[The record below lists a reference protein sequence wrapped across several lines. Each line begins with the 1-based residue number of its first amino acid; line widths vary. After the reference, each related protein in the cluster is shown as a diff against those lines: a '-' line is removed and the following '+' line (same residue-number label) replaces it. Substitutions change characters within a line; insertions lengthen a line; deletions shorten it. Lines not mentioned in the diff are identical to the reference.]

1 MQAIME
7 PIFDIL
13 YLITVSTIGIYMIVK
28 GKSNKQ
34 YLLFGIMAVVLG
46 FGDAFHLI
54 PRVMALTT
62 ENGFEVYAAALG
74 IGKFITSIT
83 MTGFYV
89 ILYFI
94 WRIRYKVEGKHYIT
108 AIYMFAGAFRIVC
121 CLFMEQNDWIHNCA
135 GCNMTWTLLRNIP
148 FIIVGVM
155 IITLFAVSAFKHKDK
170 NYYCMFITIILSFGF
185 YIPVLFWADKY
196 PMIGLLMIPKTCA
209 YVWTVVIG
217 LVDMIKVMRTPMPID
232 SVEVE

>member
-1 MQAIME
+1 MQRIME

-13 YLITVSTIGIYMIVK
+13 YLITVTTIGIIMMVK
-28 GKSNKQ
+28 GKENKEHF
-34 YLLFGIMAVVLG
+34 LFGIMAVVLG

-54 PRVMALTT
+54 PRVMALVTD
-62 ENGFEVYAAALG
+62 NGFTVYASALG

-108 AIYMFAGAFRIVC
+108 GIYLFAAVFRVVC
-121 CLFMEQNDWIHNCA
+121 CLFFNQNDWINNCKN
-135 GCNMTWTLLRNIP
+135 CPMTWTLLRNIP
-148 FIIVGVM
+148 FMVIGIMIIV
-155 IITLFAVSAFKHKDK
+155 LFAVSAFKHKDK

-196 PMIGLLMIPKTCA
+196 PMVGLLMIPKTCA

-217 LVDMIKVMRTPMPID
+217 FVDMLKTAKNQNT
-232 SVEVE
+232 ENAK

>member
-28 GKSNKQ
+28 GKQNKQ

-62 ENGFEVYAAALG
+62 ENGFEVYASALG

-94 WRIRYKVEGKHYIT
+94 WRIRYNVKGKHYIT
-108 AIYMFAGAFRIVC
+108 AIYVLAGVFRIIC
-121 CLFMEQNDWIHNCA
+121 CFFFTENDWINNCKN
-135 GCNMTWTLLRNIP
+135 CPMMWTLLRNIP

-185 YIPVLFWADKY
+185 YIPVLFWADVY

-217 LVDMIKVMRTPMPID
+217 LVDMLKTMKKPMPIND
-232 SVEVE
+232 

>member
-62 ENGFEVYAAALG
+62 ENGFEVYASALG

-94 WRIRYKVEGKHYIT
+94 WRIRYNVQGKHYIT
-108 AIYMFAGAFRIVC
+108 AIYLIAGLFRIIC
-121 CLFMEQNDWIHNCA
+121 CFFFKENDWINNCA
-135 GCNMTWTLLRNIP
+135 NCSLMWTLLRNVP
-148 FIIVGVM
+148 FIIVGLM
-155 IITLFAVSAFKHKDK
+155 IITLFASSAFKHKDK
-170 NYYCMFITIILSFGF
+170 NYYCMFVTIILSFGF
-185 YIPVLFWADKY
+185 YIPVLFWADVY

-217 LVDMIKVMRTPMPID
+217 LVDMLKTMKTPMLIND
-232 SVEVE
+232 

>member
-13 YLITVSTIGIYMIVK
+13 YLLTVSAIGIFMIVK
-28 GKSNKQ
+28 GKTNKQ

-54 PRVMALTT
+54 PRVLALTAG
-62 ENGFEVYAAALG
+62 EGGFEKYATALG

-83 MTGFYV
+83 MTGFYF

-94 WRIRYKVEGKHYIT
+94 WRERYKIEGHHYLT
-108 AIYMFAGAFRIVC
+108 AIYLFCGVFRIVT
-121 CLFMEQNDWIHNCA
+121 CLFFPQNDWINNNANCS
-135 GCNMTWTLLRNIP
+135 MTWTLLRNVP
-148 FIIVGVM
+148 FIIVGVI
-155 IITLFAVSAFKHKDK
+155 IITLFATSAFKHKDK

-185 YIPVLFWADKY
+185 YIPVLFWADTI
-196 PMIGLLMIPKTCA
+196 PVLGLLMIPKTCA

-217 LVDMIKVMRTPMPID
+217 LVDMLKTRKQ
-232 SVEVE
+232 EKLEANAQ